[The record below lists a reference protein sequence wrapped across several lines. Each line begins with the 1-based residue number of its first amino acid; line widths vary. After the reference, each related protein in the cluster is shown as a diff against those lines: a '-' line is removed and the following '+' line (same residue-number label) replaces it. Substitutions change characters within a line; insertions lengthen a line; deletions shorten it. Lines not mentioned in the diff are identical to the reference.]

1 MTLPTVVFLHAFP
14 LNAQMWDAQMKAVGE
29 AGFPLLALDFPGFGA
44 APSNGQRTVQEFAQF
59 ISDALERERVT
70 SAVLVGL
77 SMGGYVALRILERHA
92 ALVRGLVL
100 ADTKA
105 SPDAPDAR
113 TKRLKMAARVESEGT
128 GFLQAELIP
137 NLLSKTVSPEVL
149 ERTQQFAG
157 DAAQHAVYNALAAL
171 ASRPD
176 SRLMLED
183 IVIPT
188 LVLVGEDDSVT
199 PISDA
204 EAMAGAI
211 PNARLEVIRG
221 AGHLSN
227 LEQPE
232 AFNAALL
239 EFLEQFRDSPSGT
252 RLQN

>member
-1 MTLPTVVFLHAFP
+1 MTPPTVVFLHAFP
-14 LNAQMWDAQMKAVGE
+14 LNASMWQAQMEAVGK
-29 AGFPLLALDFPGFGA
+29 AGFPVLALDFPGFGA
-44 APSNGQRTVQEFAQF
+44 APSSGQRTVQEFAQW
-59 ISDALERERVT
+59 IIDALERERVT
-70 SAVLVGL
+70 DAVLVGL
-77 SMGGYVALRILERHA
+77 SMGGYVAFRILECHPE
-92 ALVRGLVL
+92 LICGLVL

-128 GFLQAELIP
+128 GFLQTELIP
-137 NLLSKTVSPEVL
+137 NLLSKTVSPDVL
-149 ERTQQFAG
+149 ERAQRMAG
-157 DAAQHAVYNALAAL
+157 DAAQSAVYNALAAL

-188 LVLVGEDDSVT
+188 LVLVGEDDGVT
-199 PISDA
+199 PIGDA
-204 EAMAGAI
+204 EIMASAI

-227 LEQPE
+227 LEQPQ

-239 EFLEQFRDSPSGT
+239 EFLRTFRNTPT
-252 RLQN
+252 ELK

>member
-1 MTLPTVVFLHAFP
+1 MTPPTVVFLHAFP
-14 LNAQMWDAQMKAVGE
+14 LNAQMWQAQMEAVGK
-29 AGFPLLALDFPGFGA
+29 AGFPVLALDFPGFGA
-44 APSNGQRTVQEFAQF
+44 APSSGQRTVQEFAQW
-59 ISDALERERVT
+59 IIDALEHERVT
-70 SAVLVGL
+70 DAVLVGL
-77 SMGGYVALRILERHA
+77 SMGGYVAFRILERHP

-128 GFLQAELIP
+128 GFLQTELIP
-137 NLLSKTVSPEVL
+137 NLLSKTVSPDVL
-149 ERTQQFAG
+149 ERTQRMAG
-157 DAAQHAVYNALAAL
+157 NAAQSAVYNALAAL

-188 LVLVGEDDSVT
+188 LVLVGEDDGVT
-199 PISDA
+199 PIGDA
-204 EAMAGAI
+204 EIMASAI

-227 LEQPE
+227 LEQPQ

-239 EFLEQFRDSPSGT
+239 EFLRTFRDTPT
-252 RLQN
+252 ELK

>member
-14 LNAQMWDAQMKAVGE
+14 LNAQMWQAQMEAVG
-29 AGFPLLALDFPGFGA
+29 ADGFPVLAVDFPGFGA
-44 APSNGQRTVQEFAQF
+44 APSNGQRTVQEFAQW
-59 ISDALERERVT
+59 IIDALERERVT
-70 SAVLVGL
+70 DAVLVGL
-77 SMGGYVALRILERHA
+77 SMGGYVAFRILERHP

-128 GFLQAELIP
+128 GFLQSELVP
-137 NLLSKTVSPEVL
+137 NLLSKTVGAEVL
-149 ERTQQFAG
+149 LSVQQLAG
-157 DAAQHAVYNALAAL
+157 DAAQSAVYNALAAL

-188 LVLVGEDDSVT
+188 LVLVGEEDLLT
-199 PISDA
+199 PIGDA
-204 EAMAGAI
+204 EIIAGAI

-227 LEQPE
+227 LEQPQ

-239 EFLEQFRDSPSGT
+239 EFLQGFRGEAT
-252 RLQN
+252 KLK

>member
-1 MTLPTVVFLHAFP
+1 MTPPTVVFLHAFP
-14 LNAQMWDAQMKAVGE
+14 LNAQMWQAQMEAVGK
-29 AGFPLLALDFPGFGA
+29 AGFPVLALDFPGFGA
-44 APSNGQRTVQEFAQF
+44 APSSGQRTVQEFAQW
-59 ISDALERERVT
+59 IIDALERERVT
-70 SAVLVGL
+70 DAVLVGL
-77 SMGGYVALRILERHA
+77 SMGGYVAFRILERHP

-128 GFLQAELIP
+128 GFLQTELIP
-137 NLLSKTVSPEVL
+137 NLLSKTVSPDVL
-149 ERTQQFAG
+149 ERTQRMAG
-157 DAAQHAVYNALAAL
+157 NAAQSAVYNALAAL

-188 LVLVGEDDSVT
+188 LVLVGEDDGVT
-199 PISDA
+199 PIGDA
-204 EAMAGAI
+204 EIMASAI

-227 LEQPE
+227 LEQPQ

-239 EFLEQFRDSPSGT
+239 EFLRTFRDTPT
-252 RLQN
+252 ELK

>member
-1 MTLPTVVFLHAFP
+1 MTPPTVVFLHAFP
-14 LNAQMWDAQMKAVGE
+14 LNAQMWQAQMEAVGK
-29 AGFPLLALDFPGFGA
+29 AGFPVLALDFPGFGA
-44 APSNGQRTVQEFAQF
+44 APSSGQRTVQEFAQW
-59 ISDALERERVT
+59 IIDALERERVT
-70 SAVLVGL
+70 DAVLVGL
-77 SMGGYVALRILERHA
+77 SMGGYVAFRILERHP

-128 GFLQAELIP
+128 GFLQTELIP
-137 NLLSKTVSPEVL
+137 NLLSKTVSPDVL
-149 ERTQQFAG
+149 ERTQRMAG
-157 DAAQHAVYNALAAL
+157 DAAQSAVYNALAAL

-188 LVLVGEDDSVT
+188 LVLVGEDDGVT
-199 PISDA
+199 PIGDA
-204 EAMAGAI
+204 EIMASAI

-227 LEQPE
+227 LEQPQ

-239 EFLEQFRDSPSGT
+239 EFLRTFRDTPT
-252 RLQN
+252 ELK

>member
-14 LNAQMWDAQMKAVGE
+14 LRALMWHAQMKAVGE
-29 AGFPLLALDFPGFGA
+29 AGFAVLALDFPGFGA
-44 APSNGQRTVQEFAQF
+44 AKSSGQRTVQEFAQY
-59 ISDALERERVT
+59 IVDTLERERVT

-77 SMGGYVALRILERHA
+77 SMGGYVAFRILERHA
-92 ALVRGLVL
+92 ELVCGLVL

-137 NLLSKTVSPEVL
+137 SLFSSSVSQDVL
-149 ERTQQFAG
+149 ERAQRLASE
-157 DAAQHAVYNALAAL
+157 AAQSAVYNALAAL

-176 SRLMLED
+176 SCGMLED
-183 IVIPT
+183 INVPT
-188 LVLVGEDDSVT
+188 LVLVGEEDSLT

-204 EAMAGAI
+204 EIIANAI

-227 LEQPE
+227 LEQPQ

-239 EFLEQFRDSPSGT
+239 EFLEGFRDAPIKLT
-252 RLQN
+252 

>member
-1 MTLPTVVFLHAFP
+1 MTPPTVVFLHAFP
-14 LNAQMWDAQMKAVGE
+14 LNAQMWHAQMKAVGE
-29 AGFPLLALDFPGFGA
+29 AGFPVLALDFPGFGA
-44 APSNGQRTVQEFAQF
+44 AMSSGQRTVQEFAQWVT
-59 ISDALERERVT
+59 DALEREGVT

-77 SMGGYVALRILERHA
+77 SMGGYVAFRLMERRA
-92 ALVRGLVL
+92 ELVRGLVL

-113 TKRLKMAARVESEGT
+113 TKRLKMAARVESEGA
-128 GFLQAELIP
+128 GFLQSELIP
-137 NLLSKTVSPEVL
+137 NLLSSNVSPAVL
-149 ERTQQFAG
+149 EHTQQLAG

-183 IVIPT
+183 IAVPT

-199 PISDA
+199 PVSDA
-204 EAMAGAI
+204 EVMASAI

-227 LEQPE
+227 LEQPQ

>member
-14 LNAQMWDAQMKAVGE
+14 LNSKMWHVQMAAVGG
-29 AGFPLLALDFPGFGA
+29 AGFPVLALDFPGFGA
-44 APSNGQRTVQEFAQF
+44 APSSGQRTVQEFAQF

-70 SAVLVGL
+70 DAVLVGL
-77 SMGGYVALRILERHA
+77 SMGGYVAFRILERHP

-128 GFLQAELIP
+128 GFLQTELIP

-149 ERTQQFAG
+149 EQAQQLAG
-157 DAAQHAVYNALAAL
+157 QAAQSAVYNALAAL

-188 LVLVGEDDSVT
+188 LILVGEEDLLT
-199 PISDA
+199 PIGDA
-204 EAMAGAI
+204 EVMANAM

-227 LEQPE
+227 LEQPQ

-239 EFLEQFRDSPSGT
+239 EFLESFRGEAT
-252 RLQN
+252 KLK

>member
-14 LNAQMWDAQMKAVGE
+14 LNAQMWQMQMEAVGE
-29 AGFPLLALDFPGFGA
+29 AGFPVLALDFPGFGA
-44 APSNGQRTVQEFAQF
+44 ALSSGQRTVQEFAQY
-59 ISDALERERVT
+59 IVDALERERVN

-77 SMGGYVALRILERHA
+77 SMGGYVAFRILERHA

-128 GFLQAELIP
+128 GFLQTELIP

-149 ERTQQFAG
+149 EHTQQLAG
-157 DAAQHAVYNALAAL
+157 DAAQSAVYNALAAL

-188 LVLVGEDDSVT
+188 LVLVGEEDLLT

-204 EAMAGAI
+204 EIMANAI

-227 LEQPE
+227 LEQPL

-239 EFLEQFRDSPSGT
+239 EFLQGFRDEAT
-252 RLQN
+252 KLK

>member
-14 LNAQMWDAQMKAVGE
+14 LNAQMWHAQMEAVGA
-29 AGFPLLALDFPGFGA
+29 AGFSVLALDFPGFGA
-44 APSNGQRTVQEFAQF
+44 ALSSGQRTVQEFAQWVT
-59 ISDALERERVT
+59 DALERERIS

-77 SMGGYVALRILERHA
+77 SMGGYVAFRILERHPE
-92 ALVRGLVL
+92 LTCGLVL

-128 GFLQAELIP
+128 GFLQSELIP
-137 NLLSKTVSPEVL
+137 NLLSSSVSPAVL
-149 ERTQQFAG
+149 ERVQQIAG

-176 SRLMLED
+176 SRLILED
-183 IVIPT
+183 IDVPT
-188 LVLVGEDDSVT
+188 LILVGEEDLLT
-199 PISDA
+199 PIGDA
-204 EAMAGAI
+204 EIMANAI
-211 PNARLEVIRG
+211 PNARVEVIRG

-227 LEQPE
+227 LEQPQ

-239 EFLEQFRDSPSGT
+239 EFLESFRGEAT
-252 RLQN
+252 KLK

>member
-14 LNAQMWDAQMKAVGE
+14 LNASMWQAQMEAVGK
-29 AGFPLLALDFPGFGA
+29 AGFPVLSLDFPGFGS
-44 APSNGQRTVQEFAQF
+44 APSSGQRTVQEFAQW
-59 ISDALERERVT
+59 IIDALERERVT
-70 SAVLVGL
+70 DAVLVGL
-77 SMGGYVALRILERHA
+77 SMGGYVAFRILERHP

-105 SPDAPDAR
+105 SPDASDAR

-128 GFLQAELIP
+128 GFLQTELIP
-137 NLLSKTVSPEVL
+137 NLLSKTISPDVL
-149 ERTQQFAG
+149 ESAQRIAG
-157 DAAQHAVYNALAAL
+157 DAAQSAVYNALAAL

-188 LVLVGEDDSVT
+188 LVLVGEDDGVT
-199 PISDA
+199 PIGDA
-204 EAMAGAI
+204 EIMASAI

-227 LEQPE
+227 LEQPQ

-239 EFLEQFRDSPSGT
+239 EFLRTFRDTPT
-252 RLQN
+252 KLK